1 MAQKR
6 GQLLVNSQEG
16 TETLKERNPANSLM
30 TECESGPTPVES
42 LDGTTALAHTSLTV
56 RGCELNIPARL
67 CSDP

>member
-6 GQLLVNSQEG
+6 GQLLANSQEG
-16 TETLKERNPANSLM
+16 TETLQERNPANILV

-42 LDGTTALAHTSLTV
+42 LDETTALAHTLLAV
-56 RGCELNIPARL
+56 RGCELSITARL